1 MRYRIFCRTLILSGL
16 ILLLM
21 LVPGCP
27 SQAAPVSP
35 AAARQYADG
44 LRLFKAGRYAE
55 AQKHAFNAW
64 SAAPSSALYRSLLA
78 WTNLKL
84 GNTAEAEKL
93 FNSIYRHDHNNLAA
107 LQGLAWVKY
116 TLGQYPEAGQLF
128 EKQLQRAEQLR
139 RLPGFAKFSAEDKSF
154 VISNL
159 SDANYGRGLTAL
171 AQKDLTG
178 AKARFEQALQYPND
192 FVGHAPI
199 TAALGDIYYLYRRDY
214 SKAIGYYAASLREK
228 ADPLVMAKIAW
239 CTYYEGQV
247 GKANELFRKGLAT
260 QTDKRPFL
268 YGLVFTSQ
276 ALKKSSES
284 KKYLEKLID
293 VDPYFADTGYV
304 HQLIEK
310 EQGWKPLYKD
320 FATAYMKIGAFARA
334 REILKEYLLMAK
346 TDRQA
351 LAMVA
356 WCDVY
361 LNLKTAL
368 KEFDQ
373 LSSQNGR
380 GETDVL
386 LGKGVTLFYLGRL
399 DEAGAILKEVLAKD
413 PGNVRATMALGA
425 IAFMK
430 KDYRQAISI
439 YTANISRL
447 PKKEFFFS
455 WPSWALN
462 NLGWSYIYTG
472 NYEKALQ
479 AFKLLQAY
487 HPVPY
492 YAAVS
497 DGLGWAYL
505 HLGRKAQAE
514 KQFRLSVSLW
524 PKDPA
529 AKEGLSRLSR
539 T

>member
-1 MRYRIFCRTLILSGL
+1 MHSRMFCRTLIFTGL

-21 LVPGCP
+21 LVQGGPG
-27 SQAAPVSP
+27 QAAQASP
-35 AAARQYADG
+35 AGAGQYMEG

-55 AQKHAFNAW
+55 AQKHALNAW
-64 SAAPSSALYRSLLA
+64 SAAPSSAVYQSLLA

-93 FNSIYRHDHNNLAA
+93 FNSIYQHNHNNLAA

-116 TLGQYPEAGQLF
+116 TLGQYPPARQLF
-128 EKQLQRAEQLR
+128 EKQLKRAEQLR
-139 RLPGFAKFSAEDKSF
+139 RLPGFAKFSPEDKSF

-159 SDANYGRGLTAL
+159 SDANYGLGLTAL
-171 AQKDLTG
+171 AQKDVTG
-178 AKARFEQALQYPND
+178 AKARFEQALEYPND

-199 TAALGDIYYLYRRDY
+199 TEALGDIYYYYRGEY
-214 SKAIGYYAASLREK
+214 PKAIGYYDASLREK
-228 ADPLVMAKIAW
+228 ADPMVMAKIAW

-247 GKANELFRKGLAT
+247 GKANELLRKGLAT
-260 QTDKRPFL
+260 QTYKQPFL
-268 YGLVFTSQ
+268 YGLVFTSK
-276 ALKKSSES
+276 ALKNPQQS

-293 VDPYFADTGYV
+293 LDPYFADTGYV

-320 FATAYMKIGAFARA
+320 FASAYMKIGAFVRA
-334 REILKEYLLMAK
+334 REILMEYLQTAK

-351 LAMVA
+351 LVMVA

-373 LSSQNGR
+373 LSSGNGG

-386 LGKGVTLFYLGRL
+386 LRKGVTLFYLGRF
-399 DEAGAILKEVLAKD
+399 DNSGAVLKEVLAKD
-413 PGNVRATMALGA
+413 PGNVRAKMALAA

-430 KDYRQAISI
+430 KDYRRAISI

-447 PKKEFFFS
+447 PKQEFFFS

-472 NYEKALQ
+472 NYEKALH
-479 AFKLLQAY
+479 AFKLLRAY

-492 YAAVS
+492 YPAVS

-514 KQFRLSVSLW
+514 KQFRLSLRLW
-524 PKDPA
+524 PKDPT

-539 T
+539 A